1 MIAGASHVSLSALSS
16 FKRTAGKYSINMILL
31 KPNDR
36 HRESFV
42 VNNEG
47 PENDD
52 NDELGVEVNH
62 LSCTMYVSGVIDE
75 KG

>member
-1 MIAGASHVSLSALSS
+1 
-16 FKRTAGKYSINMILL
+16 MILL